1 MTDILELVN
10 FGSLCRANVKI
21 LVQTKKMRNK
31 SINNRLFEDLLDD
44 MEARS
49 TSVSKRIVDD
59 ADEND
64 VRHDVDDATYFNY
77 TFFIESSDMM
87 KKYWTAIKKPDEAI
101 ETMKKLNDD
110 IYHICQGTR
119 AIEDWSDMVF
129 YAVPSDY
136 R

>member
-1 MTDILELVN
+1 M
-10 FGSLCRANVKI
+10 
-21 LVQTKKMRNK
+21 VQTKKMRNK
-31 SINNRLFEDLLDD
+31 SINNRLYEDLLDD

-59 ADEND
+59 TDEND

-77 TFFIESSDMM
+77 TFFI
-87 KKYWTAIKKPDEAI
+87 EAI

>member
-1 MTDILELVN
+1 M
-10 FGSLCRANVKI
+10 

-31 SINNRLFEDLLDD
+31 KINNRLFEDLLDD

-59 ADEND
+59 ADENG

-77 TFFIESSDMM
+77 TFFIESSDME
-87 KKYWTAIKKPDEAI
+87 KYRMSIKNLDEAI

-110 IYHICQGTR
+110 IYYIC
-119 AIEDWSDMVF
+119 
-129 YAVPSDY
+129 
-136 R
+136 